1 MRLYSKFQQMAH
13 YLLDSSINRGTL
25 LGRLQ
30 PGEFN
35 ARHPTLA
42 YLEQN
47 GPKFWETFNHTQ
59 KKKISKKN
67 NVGVIIEDN
76 GTSNRKMILRK
87 KALVWHRAVV
97 ISVLFLA
104 NSAYGQVR

>member
-1 MRLYSKFQQMAH
+1 MALYF
-13 YLLDSSINRGTL
+13 LDSSINRGSL

-67 NVGVIIEDN
+67 NVCVIIEEN
-76 GTSNRKMILRK
+76 GTSYKKMILRK